1 MQAAIKEL
9 LYKMGD
15 DALILGHRNSEWTG
29 IGPTLE
35 EDIAFSSMAQDK
47 LGHAWA
53 AYTLLHE
60 HFGEPLPD
68 ALVFQRKATDW
79 HCCQLVELPIGDYD
93 FSLIRHFLYD
103 HADALRYQ
111 ALQQSSYTP
120 LAQLATK
127 IKGELK
133 YHTLHADVWT
143 KLLGNSSEEAKA
155 RLQNSLNQL
164 FPYALGIFEPSENEQ
179 TLIEQGIF
187 VGEDAIKQQ
196 WLQAISAIIAQT
208 SLQMPTNVQPIY
220 GGRKGYHTEY
230 LQPMLNE
237 MTEVSA
243 LDPSAEW

>member
-1 MQAAIKEL
+1 MDAGIKDL

-15 DALILGHRNSEWTG
+15 DALILGHRSSEWTG

-60 HFGEPLPD
+60 HFGEPSPD
-68 ALVFQRKATDW
+68 KIVFGRNAADW
-79 HCCQLVELPIGDYD
+79 RCCQLVELPIGDYD

-103 HADALRYQ
+103 HADALRYR

-133 YHTLHADVWT
+133 YHTLHADVWV

-155 RLQNSLNQL
+155 RLQGSLNQL
-164 FPYALGIFEPSENEQ
+164 FAYALGIFEPSEHEQ
-179 TLIEQGIF
+179 HLIEQGVF
-187 VGEDAIKQQ
+187 VGEEAIKQQ
-196 WLQAISAIIAQT
+196 WLNEISSIIAQT
-208 SLQMPTNVQPIY
+208 PLQLPTNAKPVL

-237 MTEVSA
+237 MNEVNA